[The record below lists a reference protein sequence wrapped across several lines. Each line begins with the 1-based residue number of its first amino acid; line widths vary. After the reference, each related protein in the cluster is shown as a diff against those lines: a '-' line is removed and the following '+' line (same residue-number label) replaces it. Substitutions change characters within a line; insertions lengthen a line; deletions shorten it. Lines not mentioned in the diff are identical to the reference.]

1 MSKETIRVPDVGSS
15 DPVDVI
21 EVSVKKGDSV
31 EAEDTIVVLES
42 DKASVE
48 VPCPKAGTVLEL
60 LVKAGD
66 RVKEGDPLL
75 ELDTEA
81 GADSRGSG
89 PAREE
94 SADYENGEKDADDK
108 EERDDSGSRIQ
119 DTAESAGEAP
129 KGDGETREQTIPTP
143 DLGDIDEAEIIEL
156 SVSEGDTVEAEQT
169 ILVLESDKAS
179 LEIPSPAAGTVKKLL
194 VKAGD
199 KITSGS
205 DLMVLETTGG
215 DGEKSG
221 EQTSGEDPS
230 AEGTSDDS
238 QSGGKKSE
246 AAESGE
252 SKSGDSK
259 SGEGEAGESKSGGSG
274 PAREDSGKETGG
286 IGEHPAKSGAAAA
299 SRPSKDVHAGP
310 AVRKLARETGVDLGT
325 VPPSGP
331 KDRILKEDVHSH
343 IKQRM
348 EQPAAAG
355 GAAAADLPE
364 IDFSEFGPVERD
376 ELNKLRKVAAKNL
389 HRSWVTIPHV
399 TQFDE
404 ADITELEAFRKSQ
417 NKALEKEGVKLTV
430 LAFLV
435 QACARALRKFPRANS
450 SLEPSGEALILKD
463 YVHIGIAVD
472 TPNGL
477 VVPVLRD
484 ADKKGLSQIA
494 TEIGELAAKARDRK
508 LSPADM
514 KGASFSISSLG
525 GIGGTAFTPIV
536 NWPEVAILG
545 VSRSDTKPVWDG
557 NAFQPRLMLPLS
569 FSYDHRVIDGADA
582 ARFTTYLSGLL
593 GDMRLALL

>member
-60 LVKAGD
+60 LVKASD

-81 GADSRGSG
+81 GADDQASDDNEQEDSEPDDSESDGKGSGESESGGSG
-89 PAREE
+89 PARE
-94 SADYENGEKDADDK
+94 
-108 EERDDSGSRIQ
+108 DSVAS
-119 DTAESAGEAP
+119 
-129 KGDGETREQTIPTP
+129 KGGGETREQTIPAP

-194 VKAGD
+194 VKTGD
-199 KITSGS
+199 KITSGTE
-205 DLMVLETTGG
+205 LMVLETTGG
-215 DGEKSG
+215 
-221 EQTSGEDPS
+221 GEDES
-230 AEGTSDDS
+230 SDD
-238 QSGGKKSE
+238 QP
-246 AAESGE
+246 AEE
-252 SKSGDSK
+252 KSGDSK
-259 SGEGEAGESKSGGSG
+259 SGESESGGSG
-274 PAREDSGKETGG
+274 PAREASRKASQASETSETPGG

-299 SRPSKDVHAGP
+299 SRPSRNVHAGP
-310 AVRKLARETGVDLGT
+310 AVRKLARETGVDLGA

-331 KDRILKEDVHSH
+331 KDRILKEDVHAH

-355 GAAAADLPE
+355 GGGAPDLPE

-417 NKALEKEGVKLTV
+417 NKALEKEGVKLTM

-435 QACARALRKFPRANS
+435 QACARALRKFPRVNS

-593 GDMRLALL
+593 SDMRRALL

>member
-81 GADSRGSG
+81 GDGGAEDDQSSG
-89 PAREE
+89 DEPENEPAAEKDQSGDNE
-94 SADYENGEKDADDK
+94 QGEKEEKAEPKADEK
-108 EERDDSGSRIQ
+108 P
-119 DTAESAGEAP
+119 A
-129 KGDGETREQTIPTP
+129 KKDGGGTREQTIPAP

-194 VKAGD
+194 VKTGD
-199 KITSGS
+199 KITSGTE
-205 DLMVLETTGG
+205 LMVLETTGG
-215 DGEKSG
+215 GEETADEATAGEDKSAGKQSG
-221 EQTSGEDPS
+221 ESG
-230 AEGTSDDS
+230 
-238 QSGGKKSE
+238 
-246 AAESGE
+246 SGE
-252 SKSGDSK
+252 SKPGGSG
-259 SGEGEAGESKSGGSG
+259 SGGSG
-274 PAREDSGKETGG
+274 PARDASEKASQPSETSAQDSGAGVGKDSGG

-299 SRPSKDVHAGP
+299 GRPSRNVHAGP
-310 AVRKLARETGVDLGT
+310 AVRKLARETGVDLGA

-331 KDRILKEDVHSH
+331 KDRILKEDVHAH

-355 GAAAADLPE
+355 GAGAPDLPE

-376 ELNKLRKVAAKNL
+376 ELNKLRKVAARNL

-417 NKALEKEGVKLTV
+417 NKALEKEGVKLTM

-435 QACARALRKFPRANS
+435 QACARALRKFPRVNS

-514 KGASFSISSLG
+514 KGATFSISSLG

-593 GDMRLALL
+593 GDMRRALL

>member
-81 GADSRGSG
+81 GADDQASDNGDSGESASADNEQDDSEPDKSGSEGKGSGESESGGSG
-89 PAREE
+89 PARE
-94 SADYENGEKDADDK
+94 
-108 EERDDSGSRIQ
+108 DSVAS
-119 DTAESAGEAP
+119 
-129 KGDGETREQTIPTP
+129 KGGGETREQTIPAP

-194 VKAGD
+194 VKTGD
-199 KITSGS
+199 KITSGTE
-205 DLMVLETTGG
+205 LMVLETTGG
-215 DGEKSG
+215 
-221 EQTSGEDPS
+221 GEDES
-230 AEGTSDDS
+230 SDD
-238 QSGGKKSE
+238 QP
-246 AAESGE
+246 AEQ
-252 SKSGDSK
+252 KSGDSK
-259 SGEGEAGESKSGGSG
+259 PGDSKPGESKSGESKSGGSG
-274 PAREDSGKETGG
+274 PAREQSEETSQSSETSTGKETTG

-299 SRPSKDVHAGP
+299 GRPSRNVHAGP
-310 AVRKLARETGVDLGT
+310 AVRKLARETGVDLGA

-331 KDRILKEDVHSH
+331 KDRILKEDVHAH

-355 GAAAADLPE
+355 GGGAPDLPE
-364 IDFSEFGPVERD
+364 IDFSEFGPVERE
-376 ELNKLRKVAAKNL
+376 ELNKLRKVAARNL

-417 NKALEKEGVKLTV
+417 NKALEKEGVKLTM

-435 QACARALRKFPRANS
+435 QACARALRKFPRVNS

-484 ADKKGLSQIA
+484 ADEKGLSQIA

-593 GDMRLALL
+593 GDMRRALL

>member
-81 GADSRGSG
+81 GAEDAKSDDSESDDEPKKD
-89 PAREE
+89 PAGETDQPEE
-94 SADYENGEKDADDK
+94 KEQGEK
-108 EERDDSGSRIQ
+108 EE
-119 DTAESAGEAP
+119 TTEKKAEEKPS
-129 KGDGETREQTIPTP
+129 KKDGGGIREQTVPAP

-194 VKAGD
+194 VKTGD
-199 KITSGS
+199 KITSGTE
-205 DLMVLETTGG
+205 LMVLETTGG
-215 DGEKSG
+215 G
-221 EQTSGEDPS
+221 
-230 AEGTSDDS
+230 DD
-238 QSGGKKSE
+238 
-246 AAESGE
+246 ESGDDQPAE
-252 SKSGDSK
+252 ETSGDSK
-259 SGEGEAGESKSGGSG
+259 PGGSKSGGSA
-274 PAREDSGKETGG
+274 PAREQSEETSQSSEASSGKDATG

-299 SRPSKDVHAGP
+299 SRPSRNVHAGP

-331 KDRILKEDVHSH
+331 KDRILKEDVHAH

-355 GAAAADLPE
+355 GAGAPDLPE

-376 ELNKLRKVAAKNL
+376 ELNKLRKVAARNL

-417 NKALEKEGVKLTV
+417 NKALEKEGVKLTM

-435 QACARALRKFPRANS
+435 QACARALRKFPRVNS

-593 GDMRLALL
+593 GDMRRALL

>member
-81 GADSRGSG
+81 GDGGAEDDQSSG
-89 PAREE
+89 DEPKNEPAAEKAQSGDNEQSEKEEKAEPETDEKPAKKESGGTREE
-94 SADYENGEKDADDK
+94 
-108 EERDDSGSRIQ
+108 
-119 DTAESAGEAP
+119 
-129 KGDGETREQTIPTP
+129 TIPAP

-156 SVSEGDTVEAEQT
+156 SVSEGDAVEAEQT

-194 VKAGD
+194 VKTGD
-199 KITSGS
+199 KITSGTE
-205 DLMVLETTGG
+205 LMVLETAGG
-215 DGEKSG
+215 
-221 EQTSGEDPS
+221 GED
-230 AEGTSDDS
+230 
-238 QSGGKKSE
+238 
-246 AAESGE
+246 ESGDDQPAE
-252 SKSGDSK
+252 QKSGDSK
-259 SGEGEAGESKSGGSG
+259 PGDSKPGESKSGGSG
-274 PAREDSGKETGG
+274 PAREQSEETSQSSETSTGKETTG

-299 SRPSKDVHAGP
+299 GRPSRNVHAGP
-310 AVRKLARETGVDLGT
+310 AVRKLARETGVDLGA

-331 KDRILKEDVHSH
+331 KDRILKEDVHAH

-355 GAAAADLPE
+355 GAGAPDLPE

-376 ELNKLRKVAAKNL
+376 ELNKLRKVAARNL

-417 NKALEKEGVKLTV
+417 NKALEKEGVKLTM

-435 QACARALRKFPRANS
+435 QACARALRKFPRVNS

-514 KGASFSISSLG
+514 KGATFSISSLG

-593 GDMRLALL
+593 GDMRRALL

>member
-81 GADSRGSG
+81 GAEDAKSDDSESDDEPKKD
-89 PAREE
+89 PAGETDQPEE
-94 SADYENGEKDADDK
+94 KEQGEK
-108 EERDDSGSRIQ
+108 EE
-119 DTAESAGEAP
+119 TTEKKAEEKPS
-129 KGDGETREQTIPTP
+129 KKDGGGIREQTVPAP

-194 VKAGD
+194 VKTGD
-199 KITSGS
+199 KITSGTE
-205 DLMVLETTGG
+205 LMVLETTGG
-215 DGEKSG
+215 G
-221 EQTSGEDPS
+221 
-230 AEGTSDDS
+230 DD
-238 QSGGKKSE
+238 
-246 AAESGE
+246 ESGDDQPAE
-252 SKSGDSK
+252 ETSGDSK
-259 SGEGEAGESKSGGSG
+259 PGGSKSGGSGPGGSG
-274 PAREDSGKETGG
+274 PAREDSDETSNPSETASKQDDSGSRTQDSGG

-299 SRPSKDVHAGP
+299 SRPSRNVHAGP

-331 KDRILKEDVHSH
+331 KDRILKEDVHAH

-355 GAAAADLPE
+355 GAGAPDLPE

-376 ELNKLRKVAAKNL
+376 ELNKLRKVAARNL

-417 NKALEKEGVKLTV
+417 NKALEKEGVKLTM

-435 QACARALRKFPRANS
+435 QACARALRKFPRVNS

-593 GDMRLALL
+593 GDMRRALL

>member
-81 GADSRGSG
+81 GDGGTEDDQSSGDEPENEPAAEKDQSGDNEQGGKEEKAEPKADQKPAKKESG
-89 PAREE
+89 GTREE
-94 SADYENGEKDADDK
+94 
-108 EERDDSGSRIQ
+108 
-119 DTAESAGEAP
+119 
-129 KGDGETREQTIPTP
+129 TIPAP

-194 VKAGD
+194 VKTGD
-199 KITSGS
+199 KITSGTE
-205 DLMVLETTGG
+205 LMVLETAGG
-215 DGEKSG
+215 
-221 EQTSGEDPS
+221 GEDES
-230 AEGTSDDS
+230 SDD
-238 QSGGKKSE
+238 Q
-246 AAESGE
+246 AAEE
-252 SKSGDSK
+252 KSGDSK
-259 SGEGEAGESKSGGSG
+259 PGGSKSGESESGGSG
-274 PAREDSGKETGG
+274 PAREASSAQDSGG

-299 SRPSKDVHAGP
+299 GRPSRNVHAGP
-310 AVRKLARETGVDLGT
+310 AVRKLARETGVDLGA

-331 KDRILKEDVHSH
+331 KDRILKEDVHAH

-355 GAAAADLPE
+355 GAGAPDLPE
-364 IDFSEFGPVERD
+364 IDFSEFGPVERE
-376 ELNKLRKVAAKNL
+376 ELNKLRKVAARNL

-404 ADITELEAFRKSQ
+404 ADITELEAFRKSH
-417 NKALEKEGVKLTV
+417 NKALEKEGVKLTM

-435 QACARALRKFPRANS
+435 QACARALRKFPRVNS

-557 NAFQPRLMLPLS
+557 NTFQPRLMLPLS

-593 GDMRLALL
+593 GDMRRALL

>member
-81 GADSRGSG
+81 GDGGAEDDQSSG
-89 PAREE
+89 DEPENEPAAEKDQSGDNE
-94 SADYENGEKDADDK
+94 QGEKEEKAEPKADEKPAKK
-108 EERDDSGSRIQ
+108 ESG
-119 DTAESAGEAP
+119 G
-129 KGDGETREQTIPTP
+129 TREQTIPAP

-194 VKAGD
+194 VKTGD
-199 KITSGS
+199 KITSGTE
-205 DLMVLETTGG
+205 LMVLETTGG
-215 DGEKSG
+215 GEETADEATAGEDKSAGKQSG
-221 EQTSGEDPS
+221 ESG
-230 AEGTSDDS
+230 
-238 QSGGKKSE
+238 
-246 AAESGE
+246 SGE
-252 SKSGDSK
+252 SKPGGSG
-259 SGEGEAGESKSGGSG
+259 SGGSG
-274 PAREDSGKETGG
+274 PAREASEKASQPSETSAQDSGAGVGKDSGG

-299 SRPSKDVHAGP
+299 GRPSRNVHAGP
-310 AVRKLARETGVDLGT
+310 AVRKLARETGVDLGA

-331 KDRILKEDVHSH
+331 KDRILKEDVHAH

-355 GAAAADLPE
+355 GAGAPDLPE

-376 ELNKLRKVAAKNL
+376 ELNKLRKVAARNL

-417 NKALEKEGVKLTV
+417 NKALEKEGVKLTM

-435 QACARALRKFPRANS
+435 QACARALRKFPRVNS

-514 KGASFSISSLG
+514 KGATFSISSLG

-593 GDMRLALL
+593 GDMRRALL

>member
-81 GADSRGSG
+81 GDGGAEDDQSSG
-89 PAREE
+89 DEPENEPAAEKARSGDNEQGEKEEKAEPETDEKPAKKESGGTREE
-94 SADYENGEKDADDK
+94 
-108 EERDDSGSRIQ
+108 
-119 DTAESAGEAP
+119 
-129 KGDGETREQTIPTP
+129 TIPAP

-156 SVSEGDTVEAEQT
+156 SVSEGDAVEAEQT

-194 VKAGD
+194 VKTGD
-199 KITSGS
+199 KITSGTE
-205 DLMVLETTGG
+205 LMVLETAGG
-215 DGEKSG
+215 
-221 EQTSGEDPS
+221 GED
-230 AEGTSDDS
+230 
-238 QSGGKKSE
+238 
-246 AAESGE
+246 ESGDDQPAE
-252 SKSGDSK
+252 ETSGDSK
-259 SGEGEAGESKSGGSG
+259 PGGSKSGESESGGSG
-274 PAREDSGKETGG
+274 PAREASSTQDSGG

-299 SRPSKDVHAGP
+299 GRPSRNVHAGP
-310 AVRKLARETGVDLGT
+310 AVRKLARETGVDLGA

-331 KDRILKEDVHSH
+331 KDRILKEDVHAH

-355 GAAAADLPE
+355 GGGAPDLPE

-376 ELNKLRKVAAKNL
+376 ELNKLRKVAARNL

-417 NKALEKEGVKLTV
+417 NKALEKEGVKLTM

-435 QACARALRKFPRANS
+435 QACARALRKFPRVNS

-514 KGASFSISSLG
+514 KGATFSISSLG

-593 GDMRLALL
+593 GDMRRALL

>member
-75 ELDTEA
+75 ELDTKA
-81 GADSRGSG
+81 GADDQASDNGDSGESASADNEQDDSEPDKSGSDGKGSGESESGGSG
-89 PAREE
+89 PARED
-94 SADYENGEKDADDK
+94 SAA
-108 EERDDSGSRIQ
+108 S
-119 DTAESAGEAP
+119 
-129 KGDGETREQTIPTP
+129 KGGGETREQTIPAP

-194 VKAGD
+194 VKTGD
-199 KITSGS
+199 KITSGTE
-205 DLMVLETTGG
+205 LMVLETTGG
-215 DGEKSG
+215 G
-221 EQTSGEDPS
+221 
-230 AEGTSDDS
+230 DD
-238 QSGGKKSE
+238 
-246 AAESGE
+246 ESGDDQPAE
-252 SKSGDSK
+252 ETSGDSK
-259 SGEGEAGESKSGGSG
+259 SGGSKSGESEPGGSGPGGSG
-274 PAREDSGKETGG
+274 PAREASSTQDSGG

-299 SRPSKDVHAGP
+299 SRPSRNVHAGP

-331 KDRILKEDVHSH
+331 KDRILKEDVHAH

-355 GAAAADLPE
+355 GAGALDLPE

-376 ELNKLRKVAAKNL
+376 ELNKLRKVAARNL

-417 NKALEKEGVKLTV
+417 NKALEKEGVKLTM

-435 QACARALRKFPRANS
+435 QACARALRKFPRVNS

-593 GDMRLALL
+593 GDMRRALL

>member
-81 GADSRGSG
+81 GAESGGSG

-94 SADYENGEKDADDK
+94 SADSEDGEKDAGDTDEK
-108 EERDDSGSRIQ
+108 DDSGSRIQ
-119 DTAESAGEAP
+119 DSGEGAGKASD
-129 KGDGETREQTIPTP
+129 GGETREQTIPAP

-194 VKAGD
+194 VKTGD
-199 KITSGS
+199 KITSGTE
-205 DLMVLETTGG
+205 LMVLETTGG
-215 DGEKSG
+215 
-221 EQTSGEDPS
+221 GEDES
-230 AEGTSDDS
+230 SDD
-238 QSGGKKSE
+238 QP
-246 AAESGE
+246 AEE
-252 SKSGDSK
+252 TSGDSK
-259 SGEGEAGESKSGGSG
+259 PGGSKSGESESGGSG
-274 PAREDSGKETGG
+274 PARETSSTQDSGG

-299 SRPSKDVHAGP
+299 GRPSRNVHAGP
-310 AVRKLARETGVDLGT
+310 AVRKLARETGVDLGA

-331 KDRILKEDVHSH
+331 KDRILKEDVHAH

-355 GAAAADLPE
+355 GGGAPDLPE

-376 ELNKLRKVAAKNL
+376 ELNKLRKVAARNL

-417 NKALEKEGVKLTV
+417 NKALEKEGVKLTM

-435 QACARALRKFPRANS
+435 QACARALRKFPRVNS

-514 KGASFSISSLG
+514 KGATFSISSLG

-582 ARFTTYLSGLL
+582 ARFITYLSGLL
-593 GDMRLALL
+593 GDMRRALL

>member
-81 GADSRGSG
+81 GDGGAEDDQSSG
-89 PAREE
+89 DEPKNEPA
-94 SADYENGEKDADDK
+94 AEKAQSGDNEQGGK
-108 EERDDSGSRIQ
+108 EEKAEPKADEKPAKKESG
-119 DTAESAGEAP
+119 G
-129 KGDGETREQTIPTP
+129 TREQTIPAP

-194 VKAGD
+194 VKTGD
-199 KITSGS
+199 KITSGTE
-205 DLMVLETTGG
+205 LMVLETTGG
-215 DGEKSG
+215 GEDESSDDQPA
-221 EQTSGEDPS
+221 EETSG
-230 AEGTSDDS
+230 DS
-238 QSGGKKSE
+238 KP
-246 AAESGE
+246 GE
-252 SKSGDSK
+252 SKSG
-259 SGEGEAGESKSGGSG
+259 ESESGGSG
-274 PAREDSGKETGG
+274 PARETSSTQDSGG

-299 SRPSKDVHAGP
+299 GRPSRNVHAGP
-310 AVRKLARETGVDLGT
+310 AVRKLARETGVDLGA

-331 KDRILKEDVHSH
+331 KDRILKEDVHAH

-355 GAAAADLPE
+355 GGGAPDLPE

-376 ELNKLRKVAAKNL
+376 ELNKLRKVAARNL

-417 NKALEKEGVKLTV
+417 NKALEKEGVKLTM

-435 QACARALRKFPRANS
+435 QACARALRQFPRVNS

-514 KGASFSISSLG
+514 KGATFSISSLG

-593 GDMRLALL
+593 GDMRRALL

>member
-81 GADSRGSG
+81 GDGGAEDDQSSG
-89 PAREE
+89 DEPENEPAAEKDQSGDNE
-94 SADYENGEKDADDK
+94 QGEKEEKAEPKADEK
-108 EERDDSGSRIQ
+108 P
-119 DTAESAGEAP
+119 A
-129 KGDGETREQTIPTP
+129 KKDGGGTREQTIPAP

-194 VKAGD
+194 VKTGD
-199 KITSGS
+199 KITSGTE
-205 DLMVLETTGG
+205 LMVLETTGG
-215 DGEKSG
+215 GEETADEATAGEDKSAGKQSG
-221 EQTSGEDPS
+221 ESG
-230 AEGTSDDS
+230 
-238 QSGGKKSE
+238 
-246 AAESGE
+246 SGE
-252 SKSGDSK
+252 SKPGGSG
-259 SGEGEAGESKSGGSG
+259 SGGSG
-274 PAREDSGKETGG
+274 PARDASEKASQPSETSAQDSGAGVGKDSGG

-299 SRPSKDVHAGP
+299 GRPSRNVHAGP
-310 AVRKLARETGVDLGT
+310 AVRKLARETGVDLGA

-331 KDRILKEDVHSH
+331 KDRILKEDVHAH

-355 GAAAADLPE
+355 GAGAPDLPE

-376 ELNKLRKVAAKNL
+376 ELNKLRKVAARNL

-417 NKALEKEGVKLTV
+417 NKALEKEGVKLTM

-435 QACARALRKFPRANS
+435 QACARALRQFPRVNS

-494 TEIGELAAKARDRK
+494 TEIGELGAKARDRK

-514 KGASFSISSLG
+514 KGATFSISSLG

-593 GDMRLALL
+593 GDMRRALL

>member
-81 GADSRGSG
+81 GDGGAEDDQSSG
-89 PAREE
+89 DEPENEPAAEKDQSGDNE
-94 SADYENGEKDADDK
+94 QGEKEEKAEPKADEKPAKK
-108 EERDDSGSRIQ
+108 ESG
-119 DTAESAGEAP
+119 G
-129 KGDGETREQTIPTP
+129 TREQTIPAP

-194 VKAGD
+194 VKTGD
-199 KITSGS
+199 KITSGTE
-205 DLMVLETTGG
+205 LMVLETTGG
-215 DGEKSG
+215 GDE
-221 EQTSGEDPS
+221 
-230 AEGTSDDS
+230 
-238 QSGGKKSE
+238 
-246 AAESGE
+246 ESGDDQPAE
-252 SKSGDSK
+252 ETSGDSK
-259 SGEGEAGESKSGGSG
+259 PGGSKSGESEPGGSGPGGSG
-274 PAREDSGKETGG
+274 PAREASKKASQASETTSRKDDSASSTQDSGG

-299 SRPSKDVHAGP
+299 GRPSRNVHAGP
-310 AVRKLARETGVDLGT
+310 AVRKLARETGVDLGA

-331 KDRILKEDVHSH
+331 KDRILKEDVHAH

-355 GAAAADLPE
+355 GGGAPDLPE

-376 ELNKLRKVAAKNL
+376 ELNKLRKVAARNL

-417 NKALEKEGVKLTV
+417 NKALEKEGVKLTM

-435 QACARALRKFPRANS
+435 QACARALRQFPRVNS

-514 KGASFSISSLG
+514 KGATFSISSLG

-593 GDMRLALL
+593 GDMRRALL

>member
-81 GADSRGSG
+81 GAESGGSG

-94 SADYENGEKDADDK
+94 SAGSENDDKDAGDK
-108 EERDDSGSRIQ
+108 EAKDDSGSRIQ
-119 DTAESAGEAP
+119 DTGEGAGKAS
-129 KGDGETREQTIPTP
+129 DSGETREQTIPAP

-194 VKAGD
+194 VKTGD
-199 KITSGS
+199 KITSGTE
-205 DLMVLETTGG
+205 LMVLETTGG
-215 DGEKSG
+215 
-221 EQTSGEDPS
+221 GED
-230 AEGTSDDS
+230 
-238 QSGGKKSE
+238 
-246 AAESGE
+246 ESGDDQPAE
-252 SKSGDSK
+252 ETSGDSK
-259 SGEGEAGESKSGGSG
+259 PGGSKSGESESGGSG
-274 PAREDSGKETGG
+274 PARETSSTQDSGG

-299 SRPSKDVHAGP
+299 GRPSRNVHAGP
-310 AVRKLARETGVDLGT
+310 AVRKLARETGVDLGA

-331 KDRILKEDVHSH
+331 KDRILKEDVHAH

-355 GAAAADLPE
+355 GGGAPDLPE

-376 ELNKLRKVAAKNL
+376 ELNKLRKVAARNL

-417 NKALEKEGVKLTV
+417 NKALEKEGVKLTM

-435 QACARALRKFPRANS
+435 QACARALRKFPRVNS

-514 KGASFSISSLG
+514 KGATFSISSLG

-557 NAFQPRLMLPLS
+557 NAFQPRLVLPLS

-593 GDMRLALL
+593 GDMCRALL

>member
-81 GADSRGSG
+81 GADDQASDDGDSDESASTDNEQEDSEPDDSGSDGKGSGERESDGSGSGGSG
-89 PAREE
+89 PARE
-94 SADYENGEKDADDK
+94 
-108 EERDDSGSRIQ
+108 
-119 DTAESAGEAP
+119 
-129 KGDGETREQTIPTP
+129 QTVPAP

-194 VKAGD
+194 VKTGD
-199 KITSGS
+199 KITSGTE
-205 DLMVLETTGG
+205 LMVLETTGG
-215 DGEKSG
+215 
-221 EQTSGEDPS
+221 GEDES
-230 AEGTSDDS
+230 SDD
-238 QSGGKKSE
+238 QP
-246 AAESGE
+246 AEE
-252 SKSGDSK
+252 TSGDSK
-259 SGEGEAGESKSGGSG
+259 PGDSKPGESEPGGSG
-274 PAREDSGKETGG
+274 PAREASSTQDSGG

-299 SRPSKDVHAGP
+299 GRPSRNVHAGP

-331 KDRILKEDVHSH
+331 KDRILKEDVHAH

-355 GAAAADLPE
+355 GAGAPDLPE

-376 ELNKLRKVAAKNL
+376 ELNKLRKVAARNL

-417 NKALEKEGVKLTV
+417 NKALEKEGVKLTM

-435 QACARALRKFPRANS
+435 QACARALRQFPRVNS

-593 GDMRLALL
+593 GDMRRALL